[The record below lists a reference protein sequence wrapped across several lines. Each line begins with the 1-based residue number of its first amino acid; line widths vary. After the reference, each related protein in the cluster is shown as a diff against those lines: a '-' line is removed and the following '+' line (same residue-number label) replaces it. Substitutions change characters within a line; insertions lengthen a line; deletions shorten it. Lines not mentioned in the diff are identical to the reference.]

1 MRQGNGEYRIANR
14 EWGMGAK
21 EWGVEN
27 LGLANG
33 ESRITDHESRTMS
46 AMNDGA
52 GAVVAE
58 ELPPVMA
65 GEVSAVTATGG
76 EQSRAGKGSR
86 VGRWF
91 WGAVKYL
98 VGVLGTQ
105 GLTGAIVVIGWSYRV
120 AQRAAW
126 KVWWGRGGA
135 GHGSFTEFLAAREET
150 RGQVR
155 WPNWFVDQ
163 EAREVWRGEERSQ
176 AGRPSSPRPSPPS
189 EGGEGDGTA
198 GIIDASRASVAATRG
213 GRVGRLWRVA
223 LGSLGVNFRLG
234 MQGILNVWLFTLP
247 GCLLLWFAW
256 YDGWNNSF
264 SKGYEHFEVG
274 PLTGLA
280 GIGLFIAAMLYVP
293 LAQARQAV
301 TGEWRSFYDFGL
313 IARLALRGWLGC
325 LVLAGFYAA
334 VAVPVGILKTL
345 PAFFPQ
351 MNPAQAAEVA
361 ALAPELAKV
370 KVAGILGN
378 YFFLAGLVVF
388 PAYVLLRVLGAR
400 LYARGILRGLRNGW
414 VSPGELAGNERA
426 ILERLNLVQAGTR
439 SSWPRLVE
447 LIART
452 GSWGARVGALG
463 ALGLVWFLF
472 VAQIFVTEFL
482 SFHPQVG
489 WLNQPLVQVPWFRY
503 MPESV
508 QQPGEEV
515 GVLLLVLAVIVA
527 VRGVRRVGRFLRG
540 GEKLKAQGK
549 EQGASS
555 SIDP

>member
-1 MRQGNGEYRIANR
+1 
-14 EWGMGAK
+14 MGA
-21 EWGVEN
+21 
-27 LGLANG
+27 G
-33 ESRITDHESRTMS
+33 EKGMTMS
-46 AMNDGA
+46 AMNEGA

-58 ELPPVMA
+58 NAPPVIGGVASQPGA
-65 GEVSAVTATGG
+65 GAE
-76 EQSRAGKGSR
+76 KGSQ

-105 GLTGAIVVIGWSYRV
+105 GLTGAVVVIGWSYRV

-126 KVWWGRGGA
+126 KVWWGRAGA
-135 GHGSFTEFLAAREET
+135 GHGSFTEFLAARAET

-155 WPNWFVDQ
+155 WPNWLVDQ
-163 EAREVWRGEERSQ
+163 EAREIWRGES
-176 AGRPSSPRPSPPS
+176 
-189 EGGEGDGTA
+189 GGA
-198 GIIDASRASVAATRG
+198 VG
-213 GRVGRLWRVA
+213 GRVRRAWRVA
-223 LGSLGVNFRLG
+223 FGSLGVNFRLG

-247 GCLLLWFAW
+247 GCVLLWFAW

-264 SKGYEHFEVG
+264 NKGYEQFEVG
-274 PLTGLA
+274 PLLGVM

-301 TGEWRSFYDFGL
+301 TGEWRAFYDFGL

-334 VAVPVGILKTL
+334 VSVPVGMLKTL
-345 PAFFPQ
+345 PIFFPQ

-361 ALAPELAKV
+361 ALAPELAKG
-370 KVAGILGN
+370 KVAEILGN

-400 LYARGILRGLRNGW
+400 LYARGILRGLRDGW

-426 ILERLNLVQAGTR
+426 VLERLELVRVGERRA
-439 SSWPRLVE
+439 WPKLVE
-447 LIART
+447 VIART

-463 ALGLVWFLF
+463 ALGFVWFLF

-489 WLNQPLVQVPWFRY
+489 WLNQPLVQVPWFKY
-503 MPESV
+503 LPETV
-508 QQPGEEV
+508 QKPGEEV
-515 GVLLLVLAVIVA
+515 GFLLLVLGVIVT
-527 VRGVRRVGRFLRG
+527 VRGVRRMGRVLRG
-540 GEKLKAQGK
+540 GEKLK
-549 EQGASS
+549 E
-555 SIDP
+555 